1 MPSDN
6 SQAPDRRF
14 PSRIGPEGD
23 AAERRLA
30 LLTNWSTG
38 ARATAIAMAVLLPFA
53 IAWRDSYLTT
63 IAASIIVAA
72 ILTISLYIARR
83 RSLSTMALS
92 PELVGLAD
100 LAAERRRLQSERKR
114 RALAAGLR
122 RTADPNQPPSRF
134 DPCPVLID
142 RAQAVRAE
150 LLELADAL
158 EQNRAPNPACVAL
171 IRELLMNG
179 TSPLYNPNL
188 TVDDLRTTLSGARAG
203 MTNEPT
209 G

>member
-14 PSRIGPEGD
+14 PGRIGAEGD

-38 ARATAIAMAVLLPFA
+38 ARATAIAMAFLLPFA
-53 IAWRDSYLTT
+53 IAWRDSYLTA

-92 PELVGLAD
+92 PELVGLPD
-100 LAAERRRLQSERKR
+100 LAAERRRLQSERKC

-158 EQNRAPNPACVAL
+158 EQTRAPDPACVAL